1 MTNAIN
7 PNKAGLVF
15 GAIVGGWH
23 LLWSLFVM
31 LGLAQ
36 LILDLIFWMHFI
48 RPVYVVEPFNAGIA
62 AVLVIATA
70 TIGYVAGCV
79 FGVLWNRI
87 HK

>member
-1 MTNAIN
+1 MKTTIS

-23 LLWSLFVM
+23 LLWSLLVV

-36 LILDLIFWMHFI
+36 LILDFIFWMHFI
-48 RPVYVVEPFNAGIA
+48 KPVYVVGPFNVGTA
-62 AVLVIATA
+62 AVLVIITA
-70 TIGYVAGCV
+70 IIGYMVGCV
-79 FGVLWNRI
+79 FGALWNRL